1 MHVLIDYRGRGH
13 GKKIKGFCSVI
24 MIFIFVKYLLVI
36 IFQQEIIRSVNLKL
50 YFLF

>member
-24 MIFIFVKYLLVI
+24 MIFIFY
-36 IFQQEIIRSVNLKL
+36 EIPLGDNFSARN
-50 YFLF
+50 Y